1 MRFDTLSIKNFGSI
15 GEMEFPLLDQG
26 LTLILG
32 RNEDAPKA
40 DSNGAGKSLSLDAFT
55 WALWGETVR
64 GFSTDDVIHNKVGK
78 NCKVTVTFFDD
89 GHNYAVSRLRNNQDN
104 KNYKINDLILL
115 CDEQDVSGSS
125 IVSTQE
131 MIKELLGLDFIT
143 FCAMMPGAGIT
154 VATMTD
160 SEVKSLLEKLL
171 RTEVLSKASEEA
183 RTRHK
188 TFSEELMVYNTE
200 LKDLNTSIEEIK
212 VRIDDLEEKQN
223 DYSVKRSNR
232 LESLDF
238 QIGELES
245 QIRTHQNTI
254 TLLASWKS
262 EKDQKVQEISDIKS
276 KAVTLKSD
284 LNKSTTHY
292 QSKIQDLEKKL
303 AVEKAISDR
312 VATSITNVDSLGD
325 ECPTCSQEIDEHCKF
340 LLKKELKEQES
351 IHNEEIFVLYNS
363 ILKTEKKKDEDE
375 EEFLSLLKGNT
386 LLLKTFEERLKEL
399 EENGKEVEEAK
410 ISITNLLAQISIL
423 TETKEELETNSNP
436 YSGLLNTERDTL
448 EKKELSK
455 SRLEYKIAVDTRQL
469 EILSFWVDSFSP
481 SGIRSFMLEHIT
493 PILNQYAKKYA
504 DLVTSGEMDITFHTK
519 DILKSGKTK
528 ERFNIQVSQKHGGD
542 SYSSSSAGERAR
554 ANLVIALALGELAA
568 MRADKIIPFRFLDEP
583 FEAIDESGVEAIVAL
598 LTQQKERYNTVY
610 VITHQDYLTQVFQ
623 NKLTIVKK
631 DGYSTLER
639 K

>member
-1 MRFDTLSIKNFGSI
+1 
-15 GEMEFPLLDQG
+15 
-26 LTLILG
+26 
-32 RNEDAPKA
+32 
-40 DSNGAGKSLSLDAFT
+40 
-55 WALWGETVR
+55 
-64 GFSTDDVIHNKVGK
+64 
-78 NCKVTVTFFDD
+78 
-89 GHNYAVSRLRNNQDN
+89 
-104 KNYKINDLILL
+104 
-115 CDEQDVSGSS
+115 
-125 IVSTQE
+125 
-131 MIKELLGLDFIT
+131 
-143 FCAMMPGAGIT
+143 MPGAGIT

>member
-1 MRFDTLSIKNFGSI
+1 
-15 GEMEFPLLDQG
+15 
-26 LTLILG
+26 
-32 RNEDAPKA
+32 
-40 DSNGAGKSLSLDAFT
+40 
-55 WALWGETVR
+55 
-64 GFSTDDVIHNKVGK
+64 
-78 NCKVTVTFFDD
+78 
-89 GHNYAVSRLRNNQDN
+89 
-104 KNYKINDLILL
+104 
-115 CDEQDVSGSS
+115 
-125 IVSTQE
+125 
-131 MIKELLGLDFIT
+131 MIQELLGLDFTT

-160 SEVKSLLEKLL
+160 AEVKSLLEKLL

-183 RTRHK
+183 RMRHK
-188 TFSEELMVYNTE
+188 ICSEELMVYNTE
-200 LKDLNTSIEEIK
+200 LKDLNTSIEEAK
-212 VRIDDLEEKQN
+212 VRIEDLEEKQN
-223 DYSVKRSNR
+223 DYSIKRSNR

-238 QIGELES
+238 QIGELED
-245 QIRTHQNTI
+245 QIRTHQSTI
-254 TLLASWKS
+254 TLLAAWKF
-262 EKDQKVQEISDIKS
+262 EKDQKIKEIADTKS
-276 KAVTLKSD
+276 KAISIKADLSKSI
-284 LNKSTTHY
+284 THY
-292 QSKIQDLEKKL
+292 QSKLQDLGKRL
-303 AVEKAISDR
+303 AVEKAAVDK
-312 VATSITNVDSLGD
+312 VVEATNNIDSLGD
-325 ECPTCSQEIDEHCKF
+325 ECPACAQEIDDHCK
-340 LLKKELKEQES
+340 LLIRKYLEDQES
-351 IHNEEIFVLYNS
+351 FHNEEIFVLNNS
-363 ILKTEKKKDEDE
+363 IIKTEKKKEEDE
-375 EEFLSLLKGNT
+375 EEFISLLKGNA

-399 EENGKEVEEAK
+399 EAKGREVEEAK
-410 ISITNLLAQISIL
+410 ISITNLLAQITIL
-423 TETKEELETNSNP
+423 TETKEEFETNSNP
-436 YSGLLNTERDTL
+436 YSSLLNTERYTL

-455 SRLEYKIAVDTRQL
+455 SKLEYKIAVDTRQL

-568 MRADKIIPFRFLDEP
+568 MRADKTIPFRFLDEP

-631 DGYSTLER
+631 DGYSTLES